1 MFNIAITCLIVGWIS
16 GFVTYFAV
24 RCGVH
29 EVRKFNAEFNTE
41 ISEKENL
48 HYADLQRS

>member
-24 RCGVH
+24 RCGVR
-29 EVRKFNAEFNTE
+29 EVRKFNTE